1 MYCSVLIGYS
11 IEFALKA
18 DLKNYLNMF
27 CSCSYV
33 VVLILVTN
41 DVIGVALGRSAG
53 RDLRTFVDA
62 AAEDDAQL
70 LRNVGRPNSREVSPC
85 STARRF

>member
-1 MYCSVLIGYS
+1 MLY
-11 IEFALKA
+11 
-18 DLKNYLNMF
+18 
-27 CSCSYV
+27 SCSYI

-41 DVIGVALGRSAG
+41 DVIGVAQGRSAG

-70 LRNVGRPNSREVSPC
+70 LRNVGRPNSGEVSPC